1 MIRRIAFGYRWK
13 IEVEFELSEGHLESI
28 IAMRIAADVNKD
40 GIVQKPV
47 NELAYVK

>member
-1 MIRRIAFGYRWK
+1 MIRRKAFGYRWK

-28 IAMRIAADVNKD
+28 VAMHIAVDVNKE

-47 NELAYVK
+47 NKLAYVK